1 MFLHEKYVSCI
12 FSLFFSLISGSKL
25 ACSSTSEF
33 SGFLN
38 TLIVTVSVALVN
50 MWKHI
55 VLPCYLHLFESEL
68 AVIRNI

>member
-12 FSLFFSLISGSKL
+12 FSLFFSLISGSKF

-38 TLIVTVSVALVN
+38 TLIVTVSVTGQYVETYCSTL
-50 MWKHI
+50 
-55 VLPCYLHLFESEL
+55 LLHLFESEL